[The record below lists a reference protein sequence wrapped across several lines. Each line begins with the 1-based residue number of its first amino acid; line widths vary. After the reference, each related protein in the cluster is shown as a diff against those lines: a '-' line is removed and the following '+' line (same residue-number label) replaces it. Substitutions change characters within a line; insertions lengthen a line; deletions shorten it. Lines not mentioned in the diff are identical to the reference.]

1 MEKQDF
7 CLPRAGF
14 PLKKNEKSFLL
25 MPSGRHLFHP
35 KVKKNYQNRFL
46 ERSNKTKMFIFRLQL
61 LNKHI
66 LKTTQPTCTNKQTAI
81 STTAP
86 ATLDL
91 ERLFFLQDTSV
102 LLPVLNTS
110 SISINHYILSIS
122 ITDKQRT
129 QSLLKEQ
136 RAEFYII

>member
-1 MEKQDF
+1 MRHQSGDTVAGADMGGLPQYTSIQPKHLNTPQYTSIQPGHLNTARASQYSQGIPQD
-7 CLPRAGF
+7 PIRPNTA
-14 PLKKNEKSFLL
+14 
-25 MPSGRHLFHP
+25 
-35 KVKKNYQNRFL
+35 
-46 ERSNKTKMFIFRLQL
+46 T
-61 LNKHI
+61 
-66 LKTTQPTCTNKQTAI
+66 TNKQTAI